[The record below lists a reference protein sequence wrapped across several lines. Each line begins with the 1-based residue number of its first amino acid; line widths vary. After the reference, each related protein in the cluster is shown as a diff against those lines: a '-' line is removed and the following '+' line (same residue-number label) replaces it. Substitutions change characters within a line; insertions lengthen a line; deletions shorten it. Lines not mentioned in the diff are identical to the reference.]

1 MSAFVSRHRAI
12 LLAYLGMVVLLFL
25 TSLFSPGFLAVSH
38 LRTLSVL
45 AAFIGIVALGQ
56 TFVIIGGGID
66 LSVPWVLNCAAILM
80 TLLAKGQN
88 QPLLYAIPLILAG
101 GALAGAVSG
110 AGIALFGVP
119 PIIMTLA
126 VNVILQ
132 GGILVYTGGT
142 PQAVAPSLIQFL
154 AVGRLGPIPVVAV
167 IWVAL
172 ALAASLLLSKTAF
185 GRQLYAIGTSATVA
199 EFSGVPIVRTTV
211 LVYTLSGFTAALAG
225 MLLTGYTA
233 QAYLGMGDPYLFTS
247 IAAVAIGGASILGG
261 SGHYIGTIAGAF
273 VLTILTGLLPALNL
287 SNGALLIVYGAVIL
301 ITVSLASEAFSD
313 LAAAIRGVRGRGD
326 TATTG
331 PAKGETP

>member
-1 MSAFVSRHRAI
+1 MAALSRHRAI
-12 LLAYLGMVVLLFL
+12 LLAYLGMIVLLLL
-25 TSLFSPGFLAVSH
+25 TSLVSPGFLSLSH

-80 TLLAKGQN
+80 TLMAKGQN
-88 QPLLYAIPLILAG
+88 GPLYYAIPLILV
-101 GALAGAVSG
+101 AGAVIGTLNG

-119 PIIMTLA
+119 AIIMTLA

-132 GGILVYTGGT
+132 GAILVYTGGT
-142 PQAVAPSLIQFL
+142 PQATAPGLIQYL
-154 AVGRLGPIPVVAV
+154 AVGRIGPIPVIAIVWGV
-167 IWVAL
+167 L
-172 ALAASLLLSKTAF
+172 ALAASFLLSKTVF
-185 GRQLYAIGTSATVA
+185 GRQLYAVGTSPTVA
-199 EFSGVPIVRTTV
+199 EFSGVPVVRTT
-211 LVYTLSGFTAALAG
+211 LLAYTLSGFTAALAG

-261 SGHYIGTIAGAF
+261 SGHYVGTIAGAF
-273 VLTILTGLLPALNL
+273 VLTILAGLLPALDL

-301 ITVSLASEAFSD
+301 TTVSLASEAFSD
-313 LAAAIRGVRGRGD
+313 LAATIHAMLRPNSIRSE
-326 TATTG
+326 
-331 PAKGETP
+331 PS